1 MGCLA
6 RDRLNCKMKAYSF
19 VEDICKE
26 RFDFKIGKEIGYGA
40 QGQVFEIEECP
51 TRVIKISILYDVD
64 PHLDLDIVFEKIQ
77 AVYEYVCSHQENNL
91 GKIYEFG
98 RLRTGSRPT
107 ANGPQDYI
115 VYYSI
120 QEKLASLSDD
130 EKKVF
135 KTICQALNDEL
146 ELERTVEDI
155 VKELSKW
162 LKFDSEKTIK
172 FYYSLGDL
180 PFEHNDLRRQNIL
193 KDVNGNFRLIDF
205 DLAEFV

>member
-1 MGCLA
+1 M
-6 RDRLNCKMKAYSF
+6 NAYSF
-19 VEDICKE
+19 VEGICKE
-26 RFDFKIGKEIGYGA
+26 KFDFKIGKEIGWGA
-40 QGQVFEIEECP
+40 QGQVFEIEDQP
-51 TRVIKISILYDVD
+51 KRVIKISILYDVD
-64 PHLDLDIVFEKIQ
+64 PYLDLDIVFDKIQ
-77 AVYEYVCSHQENNL
+77 KVYKYVCSHQASNL

-98 RLRTGSRPT
+98 RLRTGSRNT
-107 ANGPQDYI
+107 VNGLQDYI

-120 QEKLASLSDD
+120 QEKMESLSDD

-146 ELERTVEDI
+146 ELERTIEDI
-155 VKELSKW
+155 VKELGAW
-162 LKFDSEKTIK
+162 LKFDSEKIMK

-180 PFEHNDLRRQNIL
+180 PFDHNDLRCQNIL